1 MIVRIPLIPNILEER
16 LYDLSDGS
24 LLTGAPIGMIYGVK
38 VYSAEQLLTDLETYY
53 DPGVPVS
60 MITTGFTDEDM
71 RPIA

>member
-24 LLTGAPIGMIYGVK
+24 LLTGVPVGIINGVN

-53 DPGVPVS
+53 DPGVPVQ
-60 MITTGFTDEDM
+60 MITTGFLTEDM